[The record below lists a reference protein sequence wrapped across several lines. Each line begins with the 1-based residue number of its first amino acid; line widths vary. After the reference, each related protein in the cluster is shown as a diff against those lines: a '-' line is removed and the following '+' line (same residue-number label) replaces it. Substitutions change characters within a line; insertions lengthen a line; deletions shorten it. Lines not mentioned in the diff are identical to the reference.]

1 MAAKETAKTK
11 KVKTI
16 YLQIIFCDTGIDLVD
31 SKEKDISRHLK
42 VCIQHVLLKFPFE
55 NHVLSLIHI

>member
-31 SKEKDISRHLK
+31 SKEKDISRHFK
-42 VCIQHVLLKFPFE
+42 VYAISTCSLNF
-55 NHVLSLIHI
+55 LSRIMWEE